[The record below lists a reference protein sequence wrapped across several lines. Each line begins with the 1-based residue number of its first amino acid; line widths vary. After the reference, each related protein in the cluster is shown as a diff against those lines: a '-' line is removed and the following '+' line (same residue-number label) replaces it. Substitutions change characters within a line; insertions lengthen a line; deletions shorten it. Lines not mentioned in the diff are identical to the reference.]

1 MGRTF
6 DPAGVA
12 DLLHENVAHVDSVLR
27 ELVRKDLV
35 RPERTPEGE
44 VFRFRHVLILQTAY
58 ETLPKA
64 RRAELHE
71 AEADRLGSSSAYD
84 ELVGDHLMRAA
95 GALADVGGDPDRVA
109 ALRAQAAPRFA
120 AGADRAFAR
129 GDMPAAASL
138 YGTAADLFPVDD
150 PRRLHVLPNLA
161 GASVEIGQLEAGE
174 RIFDEAIERGTEQG
188 EPGVVADALLFRFE
202 SEVWGGRVEA
212 ARRSVEI
219 AEHLMPQAVANHDDV
234 AQQRL
239 WSILGIWS
247 NTWYEQKTFTER
259 ALAFGERAGDTRG
272 VNENIQFLSGL
283 LHGGPMPVREA
294 FEVVA
299 DYKRRTAGD
308 RVMDAAIIV
317 NAEASLLAMDG
328 RMEESR
334 EVYERARETFRELR
348 LSLWLA
354 ASGTIGP
361 TSAELIGG
369 DPAKA
374 EQLAR
379 GGIAGLE
386 QIDAGGNWLFEELR
400 LLTFALVAQGRVDEA
415 AETVTR
421 LERSNDWMSRS
432 DFCLAEVLRAQG
444 RSEEAV
450 QTLRALL
457 DEIDTDWVVTRG
469 TAVFSLAR
477 ALRDT
482 GAEAEAVA
490 TGREALE
497 IYERKGNIASAAQ
510 VRAFLDASP

>member
-1 MGRTF
+1 
-6 DPAGVA
+6 
-12 DLLHENVAHVDSVLR
+12 
-27 ELVRKDLV
+27 
-35 RPERTPEGE
+35 
-44 VFRFRHVLILQTAY
+44 
-58 ETLPKA
+58 
-64 RRAELHE
+64 
-71 AEADRLGSSSAYD
+71 
-84 ELVGDHLMRAA
+84 
-95 GALADVGGDPDRVA
+95 
-109 ALRAQAAPRFA
+109 
-120 AGADRAFAR
+120 
-129 GDMPAAASL
+129 
-138 YGTAADLFPVDD
+138 
-150 PRRLHVLPNLA
+150 
-161 GASVEIGQLEAGE
+161 
-174 RIFDEAIERGTEQG
+174 
-188 EPGVVADALLFRFE
+188 
-202 SEVWGGRVEA
+202 
-212 ARRSVEI
+212 
-219 AEHLMPQAVANHDDV
+219 
-234 AQQRL
+234 
-239 WSILGIWS
+239 
-247 NTWYEQKTFTER
+247 
-259 ALAFGERAGDTRG
+259 
-272 VNENIQFLSGL
+272 
-283 LHGGPMPVREA
+283 
-294 FEVVA
+294 
-299 DYKRRTAGD
+299 
-308 RVMDAAIIV
+308 MDAAIIV
-317 NAEASLLAMDG
+317 NAEASLLAMDD
-328 RMEESR
+328 RMDESR

-379 GGIAGLE
+379 EGIAGLE